1 MNGYTGGLVTTKSH
15 SANSRSIC
23 MNIYISIRIDTN
35 GITDPISTILS
46 TDADLRCINIYI
58 ADICHSDIAADRLNG
73 VIICTKWDI
82 RRPDIDG
89 IHILYSNGSSIPYVQ
104 TDNSI
109 CCIKSSRRI
118 DVQSSQ
124 IGNSQFLVSTIR
136 IDNSMF
142 RCVRGS
148 CVIRS
153 IRYRYGGTRR
163 ITGNGNSSIKIY
175 ISTIGS
181 IFRIFCNSCA
191 AGSREIGRRYHPPP

>member
-1 MNGYTGGLVTTKSH
+1 MNRH
-15 SANSRSIC
+15 
-23 MNIYISIRIDTN
+23 ISIRLDDNRI
-35 GITDPISTILS
+35 PFPSSAILS
-46 TDADLRCINIYI
+46 TDAVPRCINIYI
-58 ADICHSDIAADRLNG
+58 INICHSDIAADRLNSG
-73 VIICTKWDI
+73 TRCIERSI

-89 IHILYSNGSSIPYVQ
+89 IHIIYSNGSSIPYIQ
-104 TDNSI
+104 TENSI
-109 CCIKSSRRI
+109 AYSRCRI
-118 DVQSSQ
+118 DIQGSQ
-124 IGNSQFLVSTIR
+124 IGNSQCISTAIR
-136 IDNSMF
+136 IDNSMLRF
-142 RCVRGS
+142 VRGS